1 MVFIFELNGMGL
13 IECTGEGDNNM
24 EQETP
29 LTFDEILTDKDYQAE
44 FDKRVSKAI
53 ETATNNAKSK
63 WEEEFKAKMEQER
76 TEAEKLA
83 KMKEEERHQY
93 ELNQEKERAD
103 NAVNELNAY
112 KLKDEVFNRAKDK
125 GLDVSLL
132 TDLDYSTLKAEQIDL
147 ILDERKKIFDKA
159 VESAINERYKEKT
172 PINIANGETPKK
184 GFDNQIKLNP
194 IFRNYN

>member
-83 KMKEEERHQY
+83 KMKESEKHAY
-93 ELNQEKERAD
+93 ELEQANKRA
-103 NAVNELNAY
+103 NEAVAKLNAY
-112 KLKDEVFNRAKDK
+112 ELEKQAIKIAKEK
-125 GLDVSLL
+125 GLDISLL
-132 TDLDYSTLKAEQIDL
+132 EDIDFTKQTAETLSTIIDTKKAV
-147 ILDERKKIFDKA
+147 FDKA
-159 VESAINERYKEKT
+159 IEKAINDKYKEKT
-172 PINIANGETPKK
+172 PENITSNTPTQTNMPN
-184 GFDNQIKLNP
+184 F
-194 IFRNYN
+194 F